1 MSSADDDSSTHPNGL
16 KRQRPEWAPW
26 LAVVEEALREAG
38 TSEWDA
44 AVPASAGVAPAA
56 QDARGAPLTIPLLAG
71 AALTVQ
77 TSAVRRVLE
86 RLIRTASL
94 GGTPKLATLDS
105 TIAADSDLLT
115 LFQASLC
122 QESDPVK
129 GVAAARGADA
139 DAFQAVIALLA
150 VPFLRGAA
158 ADGSLHFRELGE
170 PCPLCGSW
178 PAFAEKRGIDRS
190 RFYRCGRCG
199 GEWHARP
206 LSCPYCALH
215 DHNALVSLVPEAGR
229 SRGVIEAC
237 TRCLGYVKTFTRLQ
251 GCPPANVLLD
261 DLASV
266 DLDVAAFTQG
276 YSRPSGA
283 GYPLHV
289 TVTADTATRRLFA
302 SNV

>member
-1 MSSADDDSSTHPNGL
+1 MMTLL
-16 KRQRPEWAPW
+16 KQQRPEWAPW

-44 AVPASAGVAPAA
+44 AVPSVPCVPANA
-56 QDARGAPLTIPLLAG
+56 QDGSVAPLTIPLLAG

-77 TSAVRRVLE
+77 TGAVRRLLE
-86 RLIRTASL
+86 RLIRTASQ

-122 QESDPVK
+122 QESDRVK
-129 GVAAARGADA
+129 DVAAARGADA
-139 DAFQAVIALLA
+139 DALQAVIALLA
-150 VPFLRGAA
+150 VPFLQRC
-158 ADGSLHFRELGE
+158 GSRWKSAMSASWVE
-170 PCPLCGSW
+170 PYCPLCGSW
-178 PAFAEKRGIDRS
+178 PAFAEERGIERS
-190 RFYRCGRCG
+190 RCYRCGRCG
-199 GEWHARP
+199 SEWHARP
-206 LSCPYCALH
+206 LSCPYCALD
-215 DHNALVSLVPEAGR
+215 DHEALVSLVPEAGH

-251 GCPPANVLLD
+251 GCPPAHVLLD

-276 YSRPSGA
+276 YSRPPAA

-289 TVTADTATRRLFA
+289 TVTANSATRQLFA
-302 SNV
+302 SNL